1 MIIYD
6 LYDICVSLVY
16 IPSLGFP
23 MNGVSSTFWMIFWL
37 VEILQSRCC
46 AHLCHMQNHDI
57 VWYRDIYNI
66 MINVCEPNLC
76 NWIPLVPHIHTV
88 LLYIDANITVYHY
101 VVYNCDIYIYIHLYK
116 IASLYT
122 YQHVYIIAIM
132 VRNASLPCITVKSL
146 HAFLFCLYV

>member
-1 MIIYD
+1 VEISKSVECEHLSWFNELCSGLRMLSAEFVGSWRYIYIWYYMIIYD

-101 VVYNCDIYIYIHLYK
+101 VVYNCDIYIYTFI
-116 IASLYT
+116 
-122 YQHVYIIAIM
+122 
-132 VRNASLPCITVKSL
+132 
-146 HAFLFCLYV
+146 